1 MVEGF
6 ADVLGDEVAG
16 KVGVESFAYTGYGLG
31 CTDKG
36 LIVTVVGDHD
46 AVGGSGVEAGEV
58 RQVLFESVSPL
69 SRFGR
74 YGEYGGVWR

>member
-16 KVGVESFAYTGYGLG
+16 KVGVESFAYTGDGLG
-31 CTDKG
+31 CADKG

-46 AVGGSGVEAGEV
+46 AVGC
-58 RQVLFESVSPL
+58 
-69 SRFGR
+69 RFR
-74 YGEYGGVWR
+74 IYALNYIQFQS